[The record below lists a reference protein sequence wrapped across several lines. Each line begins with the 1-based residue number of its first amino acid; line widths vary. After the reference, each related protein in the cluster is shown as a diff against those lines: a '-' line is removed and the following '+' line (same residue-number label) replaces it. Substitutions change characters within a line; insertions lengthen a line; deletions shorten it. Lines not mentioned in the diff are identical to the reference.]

1 MSIGTGGLNVEPA
14 AVASQDKEFMREAIR
29 LARVA
34 LKQGD
39 TPVGSIVVRNGRII
53 GEGIE
58 AVRHEKDLAAHAE
71 RKAVEEAC
79 RALGSLDLTGCTLY
93 TTVEP
98 CWMCSFIIRSAR
110 ISRVVTGRAVPHVG
124 GVSSNCPILLVPD
137 IPTWSQP
144 PVVTTGVLEDE
155 CKALFDE

>member
-1 MSIGTGGLNVEPA
+1 MGTADRKMEQGATLA
-14 AVASQDKEFMREAIR
+14 RDHEFMREAIR
-29 LARVA
+29 LARIA
-34 LKQGD
+34 LNQGD
-39 TPVGSIVVRNGRII
+39 PPVGSIVVRNGRII

-79 RALGSLDLTGCTLY
+79 RALGSLDLTGCALY

-124 GVSSNCPILLVPD
+124 GFSSNCPILLIPD

-155 CKALFDE
+155 CKALFAG